1 MDPNQVQENNPGS
14 SPQGQTPKY
23 LIKLKVEGLG
33 GWLVLVQIS
42 MYFSLITI
50 TYLLFNHIFPV
61 FEPEIWSMITDKG
74 SAAYNQSLVQLILF
88 ETVVNVLFII
98 ALVFAL
104 FLLYRK
110 KKAFPKLM
118 IGYIL
123 FSLLTSIVD
132 YVAVSQIEI
141 LAQGNDGTFMRE
153 VTRSILYACIWIPY
167 FIRSKRV
174 RNTFVN

>member
-104 FLLYRK
+104 FLLYSK

>member
-74 SAAYNQSLVQLILF
+74 SAAYTQSLVQLILF

>member
-1 MDPNQVQENNPGS
+1 MDPNQVQESNNASAEGQA
-14 SPQGQTPKY
+14 PQY
-23 LIKLKVEGLG
+23 FLKPSVEGLG

-42 MYFSLITI
+42 IYFSLITI

-74 SAAYNQSLVQLILF
+74 SPAYNRSLVQLILF
-88 ETVVNVLFII
+88 ETVVNVVFVI
-98 ALVFAL
+98 ALIFAL

-110 KKAFPKLM
+110 KRAFPKLM
-118 IGYIL
+118 IAYIL

-141 LAQGNDGTFMRE
+141 LAQGDNGTFMRE

>member
-1 MDPNQVQENNPGS
+1 MDPNQVQENNNTS
-14 SPQGQTPKY
+14 AQGQAPQY
-23 LIKLKVEGLG
+23 LLKPSVEGLG

-61 FEPEIWSMITDKG
+61 FEPEIWNMITDKG

>member
-1 MDPNQVQENNPGS
+1 MG
-14 SPQGQTPKY
+14 
-23 LIKLKVEGLG
+23 LIFLY
-33 GWLVLVQIS
+33 I
-42 MYFSLITI
+42 
-50 TYLLFNHIFPV
+50 NHIFPV

-74 SAAYNQSLVQLILF
+74 SPAYNRSLVQLILF
-88 ETVVNVLFII
+88 ETVVNVVFVI

-110 KKAFPKLM
+110 KRAFPKLM

-141 LAQGNDGTFMRE
+141 LAQGDDGTFMRE

>member
-1 MDPNQVQENNPGS
+1 MACI
-14 SPQGQTPKY
+14 SPDFY
-23 LIKLKVEGLG
+23 V
-33 GWLVLVQIS
+33 
-42 MYFSLITI
+42 FSLITI

-110 KKAFPKLM
+110 K
-118 IGYIL
+118 G
-123 FSLLTSIVD
+123 
-132 YVAVSQIEI
+132 VSQIDDR
-141 LAQGNDGTFMRE
+141 L
-153 VTRSILYACIWIPY
+153 Y
-167 FIRSKRV
+167 FI
-174 RNTFVN
+174 

>member
-1 MDPNQVQENNPGS
+1 MDPNQVQENNNTS
-14 SPQGQTPKY
+14 AQGQAPQY
-23 LIKLKVEGLG
+23 LLKPSVEGLG

-61 FEPEIWSMITDKG
+61 FEPEIWNMITDKG

-110 KKAFPKLM
+110 KK
-118 IGYIL
+118 G
-123 FSLLTSIVD
+123 
-132 YVAVSQIEI
+132 VSQIDDR
-141 LAQGNDGTFMRE
+141 L
-153 VTRSILYACIWIPY
+153 Y
-167 FIRSKRV
+167 FI
-174 RNTFVN
+174 